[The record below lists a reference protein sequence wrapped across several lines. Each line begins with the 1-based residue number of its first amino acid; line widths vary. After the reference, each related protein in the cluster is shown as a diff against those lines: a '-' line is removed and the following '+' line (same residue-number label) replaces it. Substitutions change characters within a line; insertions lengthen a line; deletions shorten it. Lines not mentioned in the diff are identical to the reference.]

1 MYLEVLPVVLS
12 RIKDIDKELIA
23 LGFETE
29 KSTLIVYRVFEGI
42 TSLKLK
48 YLDKQYLVLNFEDEK
63 YNVSLRNHRILEE
76 LGVKVVKYNCQRN
89 KTIVFDADKY
99 ELCDKTMT
107 TNKEKVKLLASW
119 FKDFHSKEITTPI
132 KRQLGNTQDFFTLH
146 NIKKIIKQFNFQNN
160 KSINLILNNYKTI
173 VARLNSLPLVLSLNT
188 ISMCNFTCDTK
199 NNEHVLFQCNELS
212 LNYPYHDI
220 KNVLDLLNKPNGKVF
235 MDEYGSI
242 DDDEIII
249 DDIISPLSDLY
260 YSLNEKYFP
269 IWASEAL
276 GMVKSKEYY
285 QKILKLLNS

>member
-1 MYLEVLPVVLS
+1 M
-12 RIKDIDKELIA
+12 
-23 LGFETE
+23 
-29 KSTLIVYRVFEGI
+29 
-42 TSLKLK
+42 
-48 YLDKQYLVLNFEDEK
+48 
-63 YNVSLRNHRILEE
+63 RNYRILEE
-76 LGVKVVKYNCQRN
+76 LGVKVVKHNCQRN

-119 FKDFHSKEITTPI
+119 FKDFHSKEITSPI

-212 LNYPYHDI
+212 LNYAYHDI
-220 KNVLDLLNKPNGKVF
+220 KNVLDLLNKPNRKVF

-260 YSLNEKYFP
+260 YSPNEKY
-269 IWASEAL
+269 
-276 GMVKSKEYY
+276 
-285 QKILKLLNS
+285 